1 MRKDKLTE
9 LREMRA
15 KAKLGGGEARIADQH
30 AKGKLTAR
38 ERIDLLLDSGTFQEL
53 GRLATHNISD
63 FGMASKKFPGDG
75 VVTGFGKI
83 DGRRVAVYAQDF
95 TILGG
100 SFSEVQSH
108 KVCKVMELA
117 QESGIPVVGLLD
129 SGGARIQEGVRSLA
143 AYGELFVRNV
153 MASGVV
159 PQISVQMGPCAGG
172 AVYSPALTDFIIMT
186 RQTGFMFITGP
197 DVIKAVTGED
207 VDFDTLGGAVAHN
220 VRSGVAHFAAD
231 DEAAA
236 FRLVKELLS
245 YLPQNN
251 SEDPPRVSPYDDP
264 GRRDESLDR
273 LIPEDSSEPYDMRQV
288 IASVFDRGSF
298 LEVQAHFARNALVG
312 LARLDGY
319 PVGVVANQPMYIA
332 GVLDIDSADKISRF
346 VRFCDAFN
354 LPLITLV
361 DCPGYL
367 PGIAQEHGGVIR
379 HGAKIIYAYCEAT
392 VPKISVVVRKAM
404 GGAYIA
410 MSSKQMRTDLA
421 YAWPTAE
428 IAVMGPEGAV
438 NILYREEIKKAAD
451 PVETRKKTAA
461 GVHGQ
466 VSQPLLGRGHGP
478 DRRGDRAELHPPAP
492 DQRAGDPALEGRQQ
506 PAEEAWADAGL
517 AMADGR
523 WQLAAADCGQSASAT
538 GHRLQTGKTR
548 MPMNEA
554 SPNCSA
560 RA

>member
-153 MASGVV
+153 MASGVI

-231 DEAAA
+231 DEMAA

-273 LIPEDSSEPYDMRQV
+273 VIPEDSSEPYDMRQV

-438 NILYREEIKKAAD
+438 NILYREEIRKAAD
-451 PVETRKKTAA
+451 PVATRKKLLQDYTDKFHNPYSAA
-461 GVHGQ
+461 DMGQ
-466 VSQPLLGRGHGP
+466 IDEVIEPSFTRLRLIN
-478 DRRGDRAELHPPAP
+478 
-492 DQRAGDPALEGRQQ
+492 ALEILRSKVASN
-506 PAEEAWADAGL
+506 PPKKHGL
-517 AMADGR
+517 
-523 WQLAAADCGQSASAT
+523 
-538 GHRLQTGKTR
+538 
-548 MPMNEA
+548 MPV
-554 SPNCSA
+554 
-560 RA
+560 

>member
-63 FGMASKKFPGDG
+63 FGMADKKFPGDG

-186 RQTGFMFITGP
+186 RKTGFMFITGP

-236 FRLVKELLS
+236 FRLVKELLE
-245 YLPQNN
+245 LPAPKQQRRPAARVALRRPG
-251 SEDPPRVSPYDDP
+251 PPRRVARPADPRGFERAVRHAPGASPACSTAAASWRCRRTSP
-264 GRRDESLDR
+264 GTRWW
-273 LIPEDSSEPYDMRQV
+273 
-288 IASVFDRGSF
+288 ASPGWTATRS
-298 LEVQAHFARNALVG
+298 AWSPTSRCI
-312 LARLDGY
+312 
-319 PVGVVANQPMYIA
+319 IA

-354 LPLITLV
+354 LPIITLV

-428 IAVMGPEGAV
+428 IAVMGPEGASTSS
-438 NILYREEIKKAAD
+438 IGKRSRR
-451 PVETRKKTAA
+451 PRTR
-461 GVHGQ
+461 
-466 VSQPLLGRGHGP
+466 S
-478 DRRGDRAELHPPAP
+478 RRARSCCRSTWTSSTTPTRP
-492 DQRAGDPALEGRQQ
+492 RT
-506 PAEEAWADAGL
+506 WA
-517 AMADGR
+517 R
-523 WQLAAADCGQSASAT
+523 S
-538 GHRLQTGKTR
+538 TR
-548 MPMNEA
+548 
-554 SPNCSA
+554 
-560 RA
+560 